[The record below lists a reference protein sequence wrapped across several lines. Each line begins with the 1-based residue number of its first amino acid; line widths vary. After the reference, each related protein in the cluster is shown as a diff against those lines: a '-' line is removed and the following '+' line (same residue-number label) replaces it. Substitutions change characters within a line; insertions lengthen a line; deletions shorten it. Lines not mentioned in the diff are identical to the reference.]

1 MEITLFYS
9 KKQRDTLLKSG
20 LKPEMLYFLRGERIP
35 DEKWKEV
42 EKGELEAFPGLVD
55 ILKEIGETKRIIDP
69 VVDGYVQRIEVPEVK
84 EIVEYITKSPSWRE
98 RPLIMRLATKALGSE
113 YSESLVH
120 ASAGLE
126 LFEESAVLLD
136 DVLDEAEVCVGK
148 ESAWRKYGVKETF
161 MAHGVLTS
169 LARMAIL
176 ESCKKANLNAEK
188 TKEVIRSFEEIYYGD
203 YVGQYMDV
211 DSEKRVNFSEKDY
224 FEMISKTP
232 GTQFANALEI
242 VCVLTGKEEFKKD
255 LKEFGQLF
263 GMAAQLRDDIVDI
276 IGDEEVVYKKLL
288 TDILR
293 KKKRLPLILL
303 LQEVPEHKELFTTDA
318 PITEDQLSEML
329 LRIHENGIIRNCIS
343 RVKDLTNRAIAQ
355 LGILEDNSEKK
366 LLKQLTLMLANFEIR
381 LK

>member
-303 LQEVPEHKELFTTDA
+303 LQEVPEHKELFTTDV
-318 PITEDQLSEML
+318 PIIEDQLSEML
-329 LRIHENGIIRNCIS
+329 SRIHENGIIRNCIS

-366 LLKQLTLMLANFEIR
+366 LLKQLTLILAKF
-381 LK
+381 